1 MGKNNFIKRANQTV
15 AEAGEARK
23 DLKEK
28 IKDTIQDKLT
38 KKEKPTKTLPKEFK
52 MPNPKSLM
60 KKNRIIN
67 EIKNKINEAKDVK
80 NEIVQNI
87 TDRIQNR
94 TAEYQNGENKIADAI
109 KNRINITVDEIRSRI
124 SNFKNKAENEEM
136 DLEDRINQI
145 ADKVQEA
152 RKNITNVRQTIVQK
166 AISKAKSIL
175 TDREN
180 DESAAI
186 KKIQN
191 FFSKKESILEG
202 QISGL
207 RDQVNNLKE
216 STVNGAAQIA
226 ENLINSINATHIER
240 HNRVKNVIQEKKNAI
255 ENSIEKFKN
264 ERKTKDQDAINRKRA
279 AANKLRNMVERKV
292 NQTIAVIRKSEVK
305 FKIKEW
311 NLTTKINMIKGNL
324 RKNFMKKV
332 PEIKQRLEEENLK
345 KKDPELEET

>member
-1 MGKNNFIKRANQTV
+1 MGRA
-15 AEAGEARK
+15 
-23 DLKEK
+23 
-28 IKDTIQDKLT
+28 
-38 KKEKPTKTLPKEFK
+38 
-52 MPNPKSLM
+52 
-60 KKNRIIN
+60 
-67 EIKNKINEAKDVK
+67 
-80 NEIVQNI
+80 
-87 TDRIQNR
+87 
-94 TAEYQNGENKIADAI
+94 
-109 KNRINITVDEIRSRI
+109 RI

-332 PEIKQRLEEENLK
+332 PEIKQRLGEVRSNLRKEAMEARDEEAAQANAKEMERVRAEEEEERKRSPLR
-345 KKDPELEET
+345 DAIERGLDRRRELEEERSRTRRNLRH

>member
-1 MGKNNFIKRANQTV
+1 MG
-15 AEAGEARK
+15 
-23 DLKEK
+23 
-28 IKDTIQDKLT
+28 
-38 KKEKPTKTLPKEFK
+38 
-52 MPNPKSLM
+52 
-60 KKNRIIN
+60 
-67 EIKNKINEAKDVK
+67 
-80 NEIVQNI
+80 

-109 KNRINITVDEIRSRI
+109 KNRINSTVDEIRSRI

-226 ENLINSINATHIER
+226 ENLINSINAIHIER
-240 HNRVKNVIQEKKNAI
+240 HNRVKNVIQEKKMLSKTASK
-255 ENSIEKFKN
+255 NSK
-264 ERKTKDQDAINRKRA
+264 
-279 AANKLRNMVERKV
+279 M
-292 NQTIAVIRKSEVK
+292 
-305 FKIKEW
+305 KE
-311 NLTTKINMIKGNL
+311 
-324 RKNFMKKV
+324 
-332 PEIKQRLEEENLK
+332 
-345 KKDPELEET
+345 